1 MTLPL
6 PPHHLQ
12 AFTAPF
18 VVGGGEDYT
27 FLSKAWFSNVQFQKI
42 STPTQRMVDGK
53 SEVEGVSIAKNFKRK
68 YEAQLEI
75 PGGWGKVQTQKASL
89 GEVWIFL
96 GTTQGQL

>member
-12 AFTAPF
+12 AFTTPF
-18 VVGGGEDYT
+18 VGGGEDYT
-27 FLSKAWFSNVQFQKI
+27 FLSKAWFSNVRFQKI
-42 STPTQRMVDGK
+42 STPTQRMVIGK

-68 YEAQLEI
+68 CEAQLEI